1 MEFIWYE
8 VNIYY
13 LSQNLKRLDLP
24 IVKIIIGLGLILV
37 TKKMMRF

>member
-13 LSQNLKRLDLP
+13 LLQNLKGLD
-24 IVKIIIGLGLILV
+24 
-37 TKKMMRF
+37 